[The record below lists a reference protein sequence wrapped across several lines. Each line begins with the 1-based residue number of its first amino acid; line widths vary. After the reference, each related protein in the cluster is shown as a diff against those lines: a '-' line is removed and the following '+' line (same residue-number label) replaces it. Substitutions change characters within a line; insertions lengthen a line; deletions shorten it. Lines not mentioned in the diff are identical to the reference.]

1 MPLGPTPTRPTATSS
16 SRTRPRRPPCR
27 CSRSTTTTF
36 AARTAPRWV
45 RSTRSTSSTCAR
57 AAFPS
62 RPRSGC
68 SSRASSATCS
78 TASRSSTRASWS
90 RRSWSPALAS
100 YRVASVDDLP
110 GETMKRVEA
119 GDIPVCL
126 AHAEDGSFYAL
137 NDVCTHEEFSL
148 CDGELWGMDVEC
160 PQHGSR
166 FNLATGIAYL
176 DSANTSQRPKQM
188 TGAMLDYFEKFN
200 SNIHRAAY
208 RIAEEATVRYE
219 ATREKVRTFINAAST
234 KEIVYTRGTTEAI
247 NLVAYA
253 WGRKNIKAG
262 DLIVLTI
269 LDHHSN
275 IVPWQILA
283 AEKGAR
289 IEYVDIDERGEL
301 RQDQFADLLKRG
313 PKLVAFNLVSNAMGT
328 INPAH
333 EMVAAAKKAGATVLV
348 DGAQSTPHQPVDVR
362 ALGCDFYAF
371 SGHKMLGP
379 TGAGIL
385 YGRRELL
392 EAMDPFMS
400 GGDMIKTVRVEGTTY
415 HDLPWKFEAGTQ
427 AIAEVIGLGTA
438 VDYLT
443 ELGMDAV
450 RAHELEI
457 TEYAYEALSEVD
469 QLTVYGPPP
478 SRRAGVISFAL
489 EGVHP
494 HDLATIAD
502 RDQVC
507 LRAGHHCAMPLMTRL
522 GIPATARAS
531 FYVYTQKE
539 EVDRLVGSIREA
551 QRIFA

>member
-1 MPLGPTPTRPTATSS
+1 MAI
-16 SRTRPRRPPCR
+16 RTIDV
-27 CSRSTTTTF
+27 
-36 AARTAPRWV
+36 AAIRKD
-45 RSTRSTSSTCAR
+45 
-57 AAFPS
+57 FPIF
-62 RPRSGC
+62 
-68 SSRASSATCS
+68 
-78 TASRSSTRASWS
+78 
-90 RRSWSPALAS
+90 
-100 YRVASVDDLP
+100 
-110 GETMKRVEA
+110 ET
-119 GDIPVCL
+119 GL
-126 AHAEDGSFYAL
+126 
-137 NDVCTHEEFSL
+137 
-148 CDGELWGMDVEC
+148 
-160 PQHGSR
+160 
-166 FNLATGIAYL
+166 AYL
-176 DSANTSQRPKQM
+176 DSANTSQRPKQV
-188 TGAMLDYFEKFN
+188 TGAMLEYFEKFN

-219 ATREKVRTFINAAST
+219 ATREKVRAFINAAST

-253 WGRKNIKAG
+253 WGRKNIKKD

-269 LDHHSN
+269 IDHHSN

-283 AEKGAR
+283 AANDAR
-289 IEYVDIDERGEL
+289 IEYVDIDGKGEL
-301 RQDQFADLLKRG
+301 LQDQFADLLRQG
-313 PKLVAFNLVSNAMGT
+313 PKLVAFNLVSNALGT
-328 INPAH
+328 INPAR

-392 EAMDPFMS
+392 EAMDPFQS

-427 AIAEVIGLGTA
+427 AIAEVIGLGAA
-438 VDYLT
+438 VDYLDG
-443 ELGMDAV
+443 LGMDAV
-450 RAHELEI
+450 RAHELDI
-457 TEYAYEALSEVD
+457 TEYAYEALSEVEG
-469 QLTVYGPPP
+469 LTVYGPPP

-489 EGVHP
+489 EGIHP

-531 FYVYTQKE
+531 FYVYTLKE
-539 EVDRLVGSIREA
+539 EVDRLVSSIKEA

>member
-1 MPLGPTPTRPTATSS
+1 VAVKTLDVAAI
-16 SRTRPRRPPCR
+16 RRD
-27 CSRSTTTTF
+27 
-36 AARTAPRWV
+36 
-45 RSTRSTSSTCAR
+45 
-57 AAFPS
+57 FPIF
-62 RPRSGC
+62 
-68 SSRASSATCS
+68 
-78 TASRSSTRASWS
+78 
-90 RRSWSPALAS
+90 
-100 YRVASVDDLP
+100 
-110 GETMKRVEA
+110 E
-119 GDIPVCL
+119 
-126 AHAEDGSFYAL
+126 
-137 NDVCTHEEFSL
+137 
-148 CDGELWGMDVEC
+148 
-160 PQHGSR
+160 
-166 FNLATGIAYL
+166 TGIAYL
-176 DSANTSQRPKQM
+176 DSANTSQRPRQV
-188 TGAMLDYFEKFN
+188 TGAMLEYFEKFN

-219 ATREKVRTFINAAST
+219 ATREKVRAFINAAST
-234 KEIVYTRGTTEAI
+234 KEIVYTRGTTEGI
-247 NLVAYA
+247 NLVAYG
-253 WGRKNIKAG
+253 WGRKNITQG

-289 IEYVDIDERGEL
+289 IEYVDIDDKGEL
-301 RQDQFADLLKRG
+301 RQDQFSELLKRG
-313 PKLVAFNLVSNAMGT
+313 PKLVAFNLISNAMGT
-328 INPAH
+328 INPAR

-385 YGRRELL
+385 YGRRDLL
-392 EAMDPFMS
+392 EAMDPFQA

-427 AIAEVIGLGTA
+427 AIAEVIGLGAA

-443 ELGMDAV
+443 ALGMDGV

-457 TEYAYEALSEVD
+457 TDYAYEALSDVEG
-469 QLTVYGPPP
+469 LTLFGPPP
-478 SRRAGVISFAL
+478 ARRAGVISFAL
-489 EGVHP
+489 DGIHP

-522 GIPATARAS
+522 GVPATARAS

-539 EVDRLVGSIREA
+539 EIDRLVSSIKEA

>member
-1 MPLGPTPTRPTATSS
+1 MAIQ
-16 SRTRPRRPPCR
+16 
-27 CSRSTTTTF
+27 TF
-36 AARTAPRWV
+36 DVAAIRKD
-45 RSTRSTSSTCAR
+45 
-57 AAFPS
+57 FPIF
-62 RPRSGC
+62 
-68 SSRASSATCS
+68 
-78 TASRSSTRASWS
+78 
-90 RRSWSPALAS
+90 
-100 YRVASVDDLP
+100 
-110 GETMKRVEA
+110 E
-119 GDIPVCL
+119 
-126 AHAEDGSFYAL
+126 
-137 NDVCTHEEFSL
+137 
-148 CDGELWGMDVEC
+148 
-160 PQHGSR
+160 
-166 FNLATGIAYL
+166 TGIAYL
-176 DSANTSQRPKQM
+176 DSANTSQRPKQV
-188 TGAMLDYFEKFN
+188 TGAMMEYFEKYN

-208 RIAEEATVRYE
+208 RIAEEATVHYE
-219 ATREKVRTFINAAST
+219 ATREKVRAFINAAST

-247 NLVAYA
+247 NLVAYS
-253 WGRKNIKAG
+253 WGRKHIKAG

-283 AEKGAR
+283 AASGAK

-301 RQDQFADLLKRG
+301 RQDQFADLLQRG

-328 INPAH
+328 INPGRD
-333 EMVAAAKKAGATVLV
+333 MVAAARKAGATVLV

-392 EAMDPFMS
+392 EAMDPFMA
-400 GGDMIKTVRVEGTTY
+400 GGDMIRTVRIEGTTY
-415 HDLPWKFEAGTQ
+415 HELPWKFEAGTQ
-427 AIAEVIGLGTA
+427 AIAEVIGLGAA
-438 VDYLT
+438 VDYLNG
-443 ELGMDAV
+443 LGMDAV

-457 TEYAYEALSEVD
+457 TEYAYEALSEVEG
-469 QLTVYGPPP
+469 LTVYGPPP
-478 SRRAGVISFAL
+478 SRRAGVISFSL
-489 EGVHP
+489 DGIHP

-522 GIPATARAS
+522 GLAATARAS

-539 EVDRLVGSIREA
+539 EVDRLVSSIQEA

>member
-1 MPLGPTPTRPTATSS
+1 
-16 SRTRPRRPPCR
+16 
-27 CSRSTTTTF
+27 
-36 AARTAPRWV
+36 
-45 RSTRSTSSTCAR
+45 
-57 AAFPS
+57 
-62 RPRSGC
+62 
-68 SSRASSATCS
+68 
-78 TASRSSTRASWS
+78 
-90 RRSWSPALAS
+90 
-100 YRVASVDDLP
+100 
-110 GETMKRVEA
+110 
-119 GDIPVCL
+119 
-126 AHAEDGSFYAL
+126 
-137 NDVCTHEEFSL
+137 
-148 CDGELWGMDVEC
+148 
-160 PQHGSR
+160 
-166 FNLATGIAYL
+166 
-176 DSANTSQRPKQM
+176 
-188 TGAMLDYFEKFN
+188 MLEYFEKFN

-219 ATREKVRTFINAAST
+219 ATREKVRAFINAAST

-253 WGRKNIKAG
+253 WGRKNIGQG

-283 AEKGAR
+283 AERGAH
-289 IEYVDIDERGEL
+289 IEYVDIDEKGEL
-301 RQDQFADLLKRG
+301 RQDQFAELLKRG
-313 PKLVAFNLVSNAMGT
+313 PKLVGFNLVSNAMGT
-328 INPAH
+328 INPARD
-333 EMVAAAKKAGATVLV
+333 MVAAAKKAGATVLV

-392 EAMDPFMS
+392 EAMDPFMA
-400 GGDMIKTVRVEGTTY
+400 GGDMIKTVRIEGTTY

-427 AIAEVIGLGTA
+427 AIAEVIGLGAA
-438 VDYLT
+438 VDYLGA
-443 ELGMDAV
+443 LGMDAV

-457 TEYAYEALSEVD
+457 TEYAYEALSDVEG
-469 QLTVYGPPP
+469 LTLYGPPP
-478 SRRAGVISFAL
+478 SRRAGVVSFSL
-489 EGVHP
+489 EGIHP

-522 GIPATARAS
+522 GVAATARAS

-539 EVDRLVGSIREA
+539 EVDRLVSSIREA

>member
-1 MPLGPTPTRPTATSS
+1 MAIQTLDVTAI
-16 SRTRPRRPPCR
+16 RKD
-27 CSRSTTTTF
+27 
-36 AARTAPRWV
+36 
-45 RSTRSTSSTCAR
+45 
-57 AAFPS
+57 FPIF
-62 RPRSGC
+62 
-68 SSRASSATCS
+68 
-78 TASRSSTRASWS
+78 
-90 RRSWSPALAS
+90 
-100 YRVASVDDLP
+100 
-110 GETMKRVEA
+110 E
-119 GDIPVCL
+119 
-126 AHAEDGSFYAL
+126 
-137 NDVCTHEEFSL
+137 
-148 CDGELWGMDVEC
+148 
-160 PQHGSR
+160 
-166 FNLATGIAYL
+166 TGIAYL
-176 DSANTSQRPKQM
+176 DSANTSQRPRQV
-188 TGAMLDYFEKFN
+188 TGAMLEYFEKFN

-208 RIAEEATVRYE
+208 GIAEEATLRYE
-219 ATREKVRTFINAAST
+219 ATREKVRVFINAAST
-234 KEIVYTRGTTEAI
+234 KEIIYTRGTTEGI
-247 NLVAYA
+247 NLVAYG
-253 WGRKNIKAG
+253 WGRKNINSG

-289 IEYVDIDERGEL
+289 IEYVDIDEKGEL

-313 PKLVAFNLVSNAMGT
+313 PKLVAFNLISNAMGT
-328 INPAH
+328 INPAR
-333 EMVAAAKKAGATVLV
+333 EMVAAAKRAGATVLV

-362 ALGCDFYAF
+362 DLGCDFYAF

-392 EAMDPFMS
+392 EAMDPFMA

-427 AIAEVIGLGTA
+427 AIAEVIGLGAA
-438 VDYLT
+438 VDYLDG
-443 ELGMDAV
+443 LGMDAV

-457 TEYAYEALSEVD
+457 TEYAYESLSD
-469 QLTVYGPPP
+469 LDGLTLYGPPP
-478 SRRAGVISFAL
+478 SRRAGVISFSLA
-489 EGVHP
+489 GIHP

-522 GIPATARAS
+522 GVAATARAS

-539 EVDRLVGSIREA
+539 EVDRLVSSIKEA

>member
-1 MPLGPTPTRPTATSS
+1 MTMATRTLDV
-16 SRTRPRRPPCR
+16 
-27 CSRSTTTTF
+27 
-36 AARTAPRWV
+36 AAIRKD
-45 RSTRSTSSTCAR
+45 
-57 AAFPS
+57 FPIF
-62 RPRSGC
+62 
-68 SSRASSATCS
+68 
-78 TASRSSTRASWS
+78 
-90 RRSWSPALAS
+90 
-100 YRVASVDDLP
+100 
-110 GETMKRVEA
+110 E
-119 GDIPVCL
+119 
-126 AHAEDGSFYAL
+126 
-137 NDVCTHEEFSL
+137 
-148 CDGELWGMDVEC
+148 
-160 PQHGSR
+160 
-166 FNLATGIAYL
+166 TGIAYL
-176 DSANTSQRPKQM
+176 DSANTSQRPKQV

-219 ATREKVRTFINAAST
+219 ATREKVRAFINAAST
-234 KEIVYTRGTTEAI
+234 MEIIYTRGTTEAI

-253 WGRKNIKAG
+253 WGRKNIKPG

-283 AEKGAR
+283 ASHGAQ
-289 IEYVDIDERGEL
+289 IEYVDIDDRGEL
-301 RQDQFADLLKRG
+301 RLDQFAELLKRG
-313 PKLVAFNLVSNAMGT
+313 PKLVAFNLISNAMGT
-328 INPAH
+328 INPAR
-333 EMVAAAKKAGATVLV
+333 EMVAAAKQAGATVLV

-392 EAMDPFMS
+392 EAMDPFMA
-400 GGDMIKTVRVEGTTY
+400 GGDMIKTVRIEGTTY

-427 AIAEVIGLGTA
+427 AIAEVIGLGAA
-438 VDYLT
+438 VDYLN

-450 RAHELEI
+450 RAHELDI
-457 TEYAYEALSEVD
+457 TEYAYEALSEVEG
-469 QLTVYGPPP
+469 LTVYGPPP
-478 SRRAGVISFAL
+478 SRRAGVISFSVN
-489 EGVHP
+489 GIHP

-531 FYVYTQKE
+531 FYVYSQKQ
-539 EVDRLVGSIREA
+539 EVDRLVSSIKEA